1 MAWKQTA
8 PRLLQIKPSEPFEP
22 SEPLK
27 PLKRPTPLLLSL
39 LALTFQASPAHA
51 AGDTEKGRA
60 LFARCASC
68 HQVGPSARNGFGPQ
82 LNGVIGRR
90 AGSVEGY
97 AYSPAMKN
105 AALVWSEKNLK
116 TFLKSPNDTV
126 PGNKMRFWG
135 MGSDSQVAD
144 LLAYLR
150 QHP

>member
-1 MAWKQTA
+1 MAWKNGNC
-8 PRLLQIKPSEPFEP
+8 LLQMTMFKALKT
-22 SEPLK
+22 LK
-27 PLKRPTPLLLSL
+27 PLKLTRPLLPVLL
-39 LALTFQASPAHA
+39 PVLALALQASPALA
-51 AGDTEKGRA
+51 TGDPEKGRA

-105 AALVWSEKNLK
+105 ATLVWSEKNLR
-116 TFLKSPNDTV
+116 TFLKSPGDTV
-126 PGNKMRFWG
+126 PGNKRRFWG
-135 MGSDSQVAD
+135 ISSDSQIAD

-150 QHP
+150 QYP

>member
-1 MAWKQTA
+1 MTPTK
-8 PRLLQIKPSEPFEP
+8 PFKPFKLFRLLKPAQ
-22 SEPLK
+22 PLQA
-27 PLKRPTPLLLSL
+27 LLIPL
-39 LALTFQASPAHA
+39 LALLLHAPAA
-51 AGDTEKGRA
+51 LATGDPDKGRV

-105 AALVWSEKNLK
+105 ATLVWSEKNLK
-116 TFLKSPNDTV
+116 TFLKSPGDTV

-135 MGSDSQVAD
+135 ISSDSQIAD

-150 QHP
+150 QYP